1 MNITK
6 KKRGRPRKP
15 AHSRKSDH
23 LHIRLNHSV
32 TVRLDSAIQDLG
44 ITKTV
49 FVELAILDK
58 LDKCHADKA
67 KSLILKE

>member
-15 AHSRKSDH
+15 AHSRKTDH
-23 LHIRLNHSV
+23 LHIRLNHSI
-32 TVRLDSAIQDLG
+32 TVRMDSAIQELD
-44 ITKTV
+44 ITKTA

-58 LDKCHADKA
+58 VDRCHPSMD
-67 KSLILKE
+67 KSLINND